1 MNSEYAR
8 SRIYFFARNFNLSI
22 KLRLVI
28 IFLLLAASMTVVFVS
43 SAQKAF
49 SFGWRAAAQ
58 PLLTDYIDHLM
69 SAVAPD
75 NTTPNLEATVNL
87 IRRLPVKLRI
97 SGPIIN
103 WSSHP
108 NQDAPNWDR
117 NHINEDLDLERIL
130 SRSTNDGHTVVFD
143 IDKSV
148 FERRPRLIIMS
159 VVALLVLTLLAW
171 WYVYKQL
178 TPLDE
183 IREVAKQFG
192 LGQFDRAI
200 QIKNVNR
207 LDELGQLAV
216 TVNTMGKDIQQML
229 VAKDDLL
236 LAISHELRSPLTR
249 AKVNVE
255 LLPDEDNINSQREA
269 LRRDL
274 LAMAK
279 LIDDLLE
286 SERLSAK
293 NTNLIRTSVNL
304 ESLAQSVV
312 NEVIDNQKAPS
323 NVELP
328 ICVRVSDQLPLVNLD
343 ETRIQLLMRN
353 LINNAMRHGYNER
366 LRPELTVNKLGP
378 DKLQIEVRDYGPGIP
393 ENQLQLIGQAFY
405 RPEVARSR
413 NTGGVGLGLY
423 LCKLVALAH
432 GGRLEISNADPGIS
446 VKVTLP
452 LVITNV

>member
-1 MNSEYAR
+1 MNSEHPS
-8 SRIYFFARNFNLSI
+8 SRKYSFAQSFNLSI

-28 IFLLLAASMTVVFVS
+28 LFLLLAASMTAVFVG

-69 SAVAPD
+69 QTVAPD
-75 NTTPNLEATVNL
+75 NSTPNLEAAMNL
-87 IRRLPVKLRI
+87 TKRLPVKLEI

-103 WSSHP
+103 WASHP
-108 NQDAPNWDR
+108 NQEAPKWNRDPV
-117 NHINEDLDLERIL
+117 NEDLDLERIL
-130 SRSTNDGHTVVFD
+130 SRSTNDGHTVVFGVD
-143 IDKSV
+143 QSV

-171 WYVYKQL
+171 WYVNRQMA
-178 TPLDE
+178 PLDE
-183 IREVAKQFG
+183 IREVAKRFG
-192 LGQFDRAI
+192 LGQFDRTI
-200 QIKNVNR
+200 QIKHVNK

-249 AKVNVE
+249 AKINVE
-255 LLPDEDNINSQREA
+255 LLPDGNNINSQREA

-274 LAMAK
+274 LVMAK

-293 NTNLIRTSVNL
+293 NTNLIRTTINL
-304 ESLAQSVV
+304 AVIVESVV
-312 NEVIDNQKAPS
+312 NEEMDTQRATT
-323 NVELP
+323 NVKPP
-328 ICVRVSDQLPLVNLD
+328 IRVRVCDQLPLVQLD
-343 ETRIQLLMRN
+343 ETRIKLLLRN
-353 LINNAMRHGYNER
+353 LISNAIRHGHNER
-366 LRPELTVNKLGP
+366 LIPELIVNKLAP

-393 ENQLQLIGQAFY
+393 ENQIHQIGQAFY
-405 RPEVARSR
+405 RPEAARSR

-432 GGRLEISNADPGIS
+432 GGSFEISNADPGIS

-452 LVITNV
+452 LVVTNI